1 MRAMERFKQGFDLLR
16 TGKDARSAIDLLEEA
31 IKLRP
36 RVPRYHYVA
45 GNAYRSIERY
55 QQAFRHYSMAVELGD
70 KDPLYFAARGVCLRK
85 LRRFSEALEDLS
97 IAIEMDPGEISHWF
111 NRGLV
116 HFEREDLA
124 RAEADFSQACEGAAA
139 MSKYA
144 FRSLYNR
151 ANCRRRMGLFVL
163 AIEDL
168 RQAISMEPGNAA
180 SHDALGL
187 ALCDVGDFEAAQR
200 AFERALE
207 CIPGHWT
214 FRTHKGLA
222 LYHLG
227 RLDEAK
233 LELDEAVRTVERE
246 LPSRSRVV
254 DIPATDS
261 EPESTV
267 RLAFPDDAEPYFH
280 RTNVHLAMGLLAA
293 AARDAAVS
301 VASALALVRKDSSA
315 RRIAKASEPGAGSS
329 PTNVA
334 AAAAMARAG
343 LGKSSAARS
352 RYGPGGR
359 ATTAATGAGG
369 ANSWRTAAAGGDRD
383 AEATRGPA
391 DEAAEG
397 SGAPSQF
404 TGKETAAVA
413 DFLGAAR
420 PSSSPARRGLGAGV
434 GEPLE
439 HATRPT
445 DVVAVPL
452 PFLMELREAAGA
464 GAEAAASLTRR
475 LHSSGLVFQAA
486 GAWAAAERC
495 FAAAC
500 AVDGGHLAAL
510 YHRALMLHVMGWHSE
525 ADAALCEVLDKAPDS
540 SELDMPPGS
549 KGGVA
554 LDAPMS
560 RPAARRKVLEARGLV
575 RQALGMHERAV
586 EDLEAALDAMEEQQ
600 RAAEV
605 AAAERERA
613 KGVVD
618 AAGFAAGA
626 SHADA
631 AGKGGAGDSAAAA
644 AGGERQGVAPGSE
657 LHEGQLWLSPVP
669 GAVRGECEYH
679 RAVSLLSLSPPD
691 VEAALSGLRR
701 AIESGFATPEAW
713 DKVAASQLLLG
724 RVAAAIRAF
733 SQCID
738 LAPDQ
743 YHFRVRRAQCHR
755 EIGDAAAAEDDLS
768 DALELLQPLSA
779 GGDGEAGA
787 RQGALVP
794 GPEAAASQ
802 AERSLRGVGG
812 VLAIGGVVDTRAA
825 QRSATDAER
834 GRVLFIRALCRYDR
848 DDFPGAME
856 DCEAALAGPL
866 SPQLRAAAWYTM
878 GIAQANSDDY
888 DSAEASFRESLASDP
903 HPDPEDLVQRLHEHA
918 KALQMLGDH
927 SAAADAFAS
936 VIALSPHNAH
946 AFFRRGFSLKAL
958 RDYEGAAF
966 AFETAK
972 SLDPDNPA
980 LAINYRSAHT
990 IDTVILCAAG
1000 EEPSFGPTLVPKK
1013 GSAGSHFADNSE
1025 VGIRSIPFAN
1035 SVAVAGAR
1043 SSVQTR
1049 EPVKQRAPTAGEAGY
1064 RAYGARTRGGVPLQ
1078 AADLEHSRAGLRGY
1092 NPDKP

>member
-1 MRAMERFKQGFDLLR
+1 MSDQNAAATSAQSHKMRAMERFKQGFDLLR
-16 TGKDARSAIDLLEEA
+16 MGKDARTAIDLLEEA
-31 IKLRP
+31 IRLRP

-45 GNAYRSIERY
+45 GNAYRSVERY

-85 LRRFSEALEDLS
+85 LRRFAEALEDLS

-139 MSKYA
+139 TSKYA

-168 RQAISMEPGNAA
+168 RQAILMEPGNAA

-200 AFERALE
+200 SFERSLE

-214 FRTHKGLA
+214 FRTHKALA

-233 LELDEAVRTVERE
+233 LELDEAVRTVEHE
-246 LPSRSRVV
+246 LPSRSRTV
-254 DIPATDS
+254 DIPASDN
-261 EPESTV
+261 ERASTAQ
-267 RLAFPDDAEPYFH
+267 LAFPDDAEPYFH
-280 RTNVHLAMGLLAA
+280 RANVHLAMGSLAD

-301 VASALALVRKDSSA
+301 VASALALVRRDSTA
-315 RRIAKASEPGAGSS
+315 RRIAKAAEPDTGSS

-334 AAAAMARAG
+334 AVAAAARAG
-343 LGKSSAARS
+343 LGKSSAGRS
-352 RYGPGGR
+352 RYGPARRGAAARGASAGR
-359 ATTAATGAGG
+359 AGRSGSRPTGSA
-369 ANSWRTAAAGGDRD
+369 RAAGALD
-383 AEATRGPA
+383 GPA
-391 DEAAEG
+391 DEAVEG
-397 SGAPSQF
+397 SGAPTQF
-404 TGKETAAVA
+404 TGKELAAVA
-413 DFLGAAR
+413 DFWGAVR
-420 PSSSPARRGLGAGV
+420 PTSFAGRRGLGSGV

-439 HATRPT
+439 HATRPLE
-445 DVVAVPL
+445 VVAVPL
-452 PFLMELREAAGA
+452 PSLMELREAAGA
-464 GAEAAASLTRR
+464 GAESAASLTRR

-486 GAWAAAERC
+486 GAWSAAERC
-495 FAAAC
+495 FAAAN

-525 ADAALCEVLDKAPDS
+525 ADVALCEVLDKAPDS
-540 SELDMPPGS
+540 SDLEMPPGS

-600 RAAEV
+600 RVADA

-618 AAGFAAGA
+618 AAGFATGH
-626 SHADA
+626 SHVDTKVKSA
-631 AGKGGAGDSAAAA
+631 GAGDQTVA
-644 AGGERQGVAPGSE
+644 AGGQQEQAAPGAE
-657 LHEGQLWLSPVP
+657 LHEGQLWHTPVP

-724 RVAAAIRAF
+724 RVPAAIRAF

-743 YHFRVRRAQCHR
+743 YHFRVRRAQCQR
-755 EIGDAAAAEDDLS
+755 EIGDAAAAEEDLS
-768 DALELLQPLSA
+768 DALELLQPRSA
-779 GGDGEAGA
+779 GDGGAAAGA
-787 RQGALVP
+787 KGELVP
-794 GPEAAASQ
+794 GPEAAADQ

-812 VLAIGGVVDTRAA
+812 VLAIGGTADTRSA
-825 QRSATDAER
+825 QRTATDAER

-848 DDFPGAME
+848 DDFPGTME

-888 DSAEASFRESLASDP
+888 DAAEASFRESLASDP
-903 HPDPEDLVQRLHEHA
+903 RPDPEDLVQRLHEHA
-918 KALQMLGDH
+918 KALQMLGH
-927 SAAADAFAS
+927 HTAAADAFAS
-936 VIALSPHNAH
+936 VIALSPHNGEH
-946 AFFRRGFSLKAL
+946 SPPRRPLPLPPATVFACRPRRPWSPICSCVGRLPVVSARLPRAIARPHPL
-958 RDYEGAAF
+958 PASACNGRPQLTPSSEGA
-966 AFETAK
+966 
-972 SLDPDNPA
+972 
-980 LAINYRSAHT
+980 SASRR
-990 IDTVILCAAG
+990 CA
-1000 EEPSFGPTLVPKK
+1000 T
-1013 GSAGSHFADNSE
+1013 
-1025 VGIRSIPFAN
+1025 
-1035 SVAVAGAR
+1035 
-1043 SSVQTR
+1043 TR
-1049 EPVKQRAPTAGEAGY
+1049 EQRSRSRQPRASTRTIPPWPLTTAAPTPSTPSSC
-1064 RAYGARTRGGVPLQ
+1064 ARQGRSHRSDQPSC
-1078 AADLEHSRAGLRGY
+1078 H
-1092 NPDKP
+1092 